1 MVTAII
7 ESNHSNTTSRDFAT
21 PSPSVHFHTEAETED
36 AITKIDEEHIE
47 IQDPPNTG
55 LLD

>member
-21 PSPSVHFHTEAETED
+21 PSPSVHFHTETETED

-55 LLD
+55 L